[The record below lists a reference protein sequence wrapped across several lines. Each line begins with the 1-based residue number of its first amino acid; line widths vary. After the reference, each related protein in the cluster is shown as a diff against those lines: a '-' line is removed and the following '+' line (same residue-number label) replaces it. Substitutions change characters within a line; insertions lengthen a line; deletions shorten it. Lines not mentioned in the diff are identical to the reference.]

1 MLPKQSVKRPFT
13 VIVAVIIVLILGVV
27 SFTGMSTDLLPNM
40 NLPYVLVL
48 TSYPGASPEEVEM
61 TVTRPVEQSM
71 STVST
76 IVNVT
81 SNSRENMSVV
91 ILEFSQTANM
101 DSVALDIREK
111 LDMIKGYWND
121 SVGSP
126 TMIKINP
133 EMLPIMVSAVDV
145 EGKTAAEV
153 SRYTEQTV
161 VPEFESIEGL
171 ASVSAT
177 GLVEEKIHVILRQ
190 DKIDALNKKIRDK
203 VEGDLDDAAEKL
215 ADARAQIQ
223 SGKYRLNKERSKVM
237 GQLSQAEKQ
246 INAAK
251 QKIADGEAQ
260 IKESERQIAF
270 LENLLK
276 EAKKGISSQKKELQ
290 NQRKALV
297 AQRKQLEAIE
307 NPTPEQLAQLQTV
320 KTQIQAIDAAIA
332 GLKYGGE
339 EVAKLQKDLSA
350 QRTALNAA
358 KQQVAAGKK
367 ELAQKEAQF
376 RQGKNKAISGFNS
389 ASGKLN
395 SAANEVNT
403 AQQELDDNRET
414 ALDKADLNEF
424 LTLDMVMGLLMAE
437 NFSMPAG
444 YVSEE
449 GTEYLVRVG
458 DKFTTLDDLSKL
470 TLIDLD
476 MEEILD
482 PIQLSDVADVMMV
495 DNSAETYGKVNG
507 NDAALL
513 TFQKQPDYS
522 TEQVTGLIRE
532 RAEGMM
538 ATESGLRITTLMDQ
552 GVYIN
557 IVIQSVLE
565 NLLYGAL
572 LAILILLIFLRDIR
586 PTLVIA
592 FSIPIS
598 LVFAIA
604 LMYFTGV
611 TINVI
616 SLSGLALGVGML
628 VDNSIVVIENIY
640 RMRNNGV
647 PPAKAAVEGTKQ
659 VSGAIFSSTL
669 TTVCVF
675 APIIFVQGI
684 SRQLFTDLAL
694 TIAYSLTASLIVALT
709 LVPVMASGALRNVNE
724 KKHRIFDAFK
734 RLYGFTLKGAL
745 KVKIPLLLLIMAVFG
760 LSLYYMFS
768 MGTGFIPTMDSNQV
782 SVTLTMEK
790 DTLLE
795 ETTAMSDKV
804 MAKIQTL
811 DGVEAVGA
819 MQSGGNMIITGMS
832 SGNSATNTMEFFVVL
847 KEDKVKTSQEIASDI
862 EALSGEFDCELA
874 ASGSMMDISALG
886 GSGISVLVK
895 GPEIDELTELA
906 SRVAGVVSETEGT
919 ENVLDGLDDPAPE
932 IRILVDKDKA
942 IAEGLTVAQVYSEI
956 RNLLSD
962 PQSAT
967 TLTLN
972 TTEYPVVVIDGEQE
986 KLTPEDVRNTRI
998 TVTDREGE
1006 EKTVKVSNI
1015 ATISE
1020 DTGLSVIQREGQQ
1033 RCLTVTAEISE
1044 GYNIGLVSR
1053 VLEEKLTTF
1062 DVPAGYSLE
1071 VKGENETINDTMRDL
1086 VLMFGLA
1093 VILIYLIMVAQF
1105 QSLLSPFIVM
1115 FTIPLAM
1122 TGGLFALLF
1131 TGKDLSIIAMVGFIM
1146 LAGIVVNNGI
1156 VLIDR
1161 IIQLRREEGLDKKSA
1176 IIEAGKDRL
1185 RPILMTAITTILG
1198 LSTMAFGMGMGAD
1211 MVQPLAIVTI
1221 GGLLYATLLTLYV
1234 VPCFYDLFNRNTVLK
1249 DILQKE
1255 EEALNAPSLPGGGM
1269 PALMPF
1275 PPLPTLSDAAS
1286 IGEAIPAESAEPVQ
1300 GGDSGGQSEFDR

>member
-40 NLPYVLVL
+40 NLPYVLVM

-71 STVST
+71 ATVSN
-76 IVNVT
+76 IVNIT

-91 ILEFSQTANM
+91 ILEFAQTANM

-111 LDMIKGYWND
+111 LDMIKGYWSD

-133 EMLPIMVSAVDV
+133 EMLPIMVSAVDL

-153 SRYTEQTV
+153 SRYTAQTV

-171 ASVSAT
+171 ASVSAS

-237 GQLSQAEKQ
+237 GQLNQAENQ

-251 QKIADGEAQ
+251 KKIADGEAQ
-260 IKESERQIAF
+260 VKESEQRIAF

-290 NQRKALV
+290 NQRKTLV
-297 AQRKQLEAIE
+297 EQRKQLEALE
-307 NPTPEQLAQLQTV
+307 NPTPEQLAQLQTI

-339 EVAKLQKDLSA
+339 EVTKLQNDLA
-350 QRTALNAA
+350 VQRKALDAA

-367 ELAQKEAQF
+367 ELAQQEAKF
-376 RQGKNKAISGFNS
+376 RQGKNKAVSGFNS
-389 ASGKLN
+389 AAGKLN
-395 SAANEVNT
+395 SAKNEIDT
-403 AQQELDDNRET
+403 AQQELDDGRED
-414 ALDKADLNEF
+414 ALNKADLNEF
-424 LTLDMVMGLLMAE
+424 LTLDMVMGLLTAE

-458 DKFTTLDDLSKL
+458 DKFTTLEDLSKL

-482 PIQLSDVADVMMV
+482 PIQLSDVADVMMA

-507 NDAALL
+507 NDAALM
-513 TFQKQPDYS
+513 TFQKQPNYS

-532 RAEGMM
+532 RADSMM
-538 ATESGLRITTLMDQ
+538 AADSSLHITTLMDQ

-572 LAILILLIFLRDIR
+572 LAILILLIFLRDMR

-640 RMRNNGV
+640 RLRNLGV

-669 TTVCVF
+669 TTICVF

-684 SRQLFTDLAL
+684 SRQIFTDLAL

-709 LVPVMASGALRNVNE
+709 LVPVMAAGALRNVNE
-724 KKHRIFDAFK
+724 KRHRIFDAFK
-734 RLYGFTLKGAL
+734 RFYGFTLKGAL
-745 KVKIPLLLLIMAVFG
+745 KVKIPLLILIMGVFG

-790 DTLLE
+790 DALLE
-795 ETTAMSDKV
+795 ETIAMSDKV
-804 MAKIQTL
+804 MDKIQTM

-819 MQSGGNMIITGMS
+819 MQSGGNIILTGMS
-832 SGNSATNTMEFFVVL
+832 SGNSAANTMNLYVVL
-847 KEDKVKTSQEIASDI
+847 KEDKTKTSQQIALDI
-862 EALSGEFDCELA
+862 EKLSGEFDCELA
-874 ASGSMMDISALG
+874 ANGSMMDMSALG
-886 GSGISVLVK
+886 GSGISVLIK
-895 GPEIDELTELA
+895 GPEVDQLTDLA
-906 SRVAGVVSETEGT
+906 AKVAEVVSKTEGA

-932 IRILVDKDKA
+932 IRIIVDKDKA

-956 RNLLSD
+956 RGLLAD
-962 PQSAT
+962 PQSVT

-986 KLTPEDVRNTRI
+986 KLTPEDVRNTKI
-998 TVTDREGE
+998 TVTDREGK
-1006 EKTVKVSNI
+1006 EKTVKVSAI
-1015 ATISE
+1015 AEISE
-1020 DTGLSVIQREGQQ
+1020 NTGLSVIQRDGQQ
-1033 RCLTVTAEISE
+1033 RCLSVTAEISE

-1053 VLEEKLTTF
+1053 TLEEKLSSV
-1062 DVPAGYSLE
+1062 DVPDGYSLE
-1071 VKGENETINDTMRDL
+1071 VKGENETINDAMRDL
-1086 VLMFGLA
+1086 LLMFGLA
-1093 VILIYLIMVAQF
+1093 IILIYLIMVAQF

-1122 TGGLFALLF
+1122 TGGVFALLF

-1161 IIQLRREEGLDKKSA
+1161 IIQLRRDEGLDKKSA

-1234 VPCFYDLFNRNTVLK
+1234 VPCFYDLFNRNKVLK
-1249 DILQKE
+1249 DMLQKE
-1255 EEALNAPSLPGGGM
+1255 EEALNAPSLPGGTASTL
-1269 PALMPF
+1269 PAVFPL
-1275 PPLPTLSDAAS
+1275 PPLSNLEK
-1286 IGEAIPAESAEPVQ
+1286 INPAESTEPIQ
-1300 GGDSGGQSEFDR
+1300 GGEPGGQSEFDS